1 LGAKGFGLGAMK
13 VDDQSLD
20 AIRREMDEIDD
31 AILGLLVR
39 RVAASGR
46 VKGQKSQ
53 SGTLSSSPIRP
64 AREAAIL
71 RRLTRRGG
79 TSVPP
84 ELLVRL
90 WRVIL
95 SASTLA
101 QAPVSLHI
109 SRKLSSNM
117 ALRLKL
123 RDQFGPMP
131 AEEYPDEREALA
143 QLNANGGDICAIE
156 TGSPWADAYAAGA
169 AGGARI
175 IASLPVLR
183 EEPVPELLIF
193 GHAEALATG
202 DDETVLVSD
211 GKLPRDFLPAPLWQV
226 KSGERWVTCLP
237 GFLPEHEGPL
247 VGLIRSN
254 PGLGLKIAG
263 RYPSPIEIKP

>member
-1 LGAKGFGLGAMK
+1 MK

-39 RVAASGR
+39 RVEASGR

-64 AREAAIL
+64 AREASIL
-71 RRLTRRGG
+71 RRLIRRGG
-79 TSVPP
+79 ASIQP

-95 SASTLA
+95 SSSTLA
-101 QAPVSLHI
+101 QAPVTLHV
-109 SRKLSSNM
+109 SRKLSGNM
-117 ALRLKL
+117 ASRLKL

-131 AEEYPDEREALA
+131 VEEHPGEAEALA
-143 QLNANGGDICAIE
+143 WVNTNGGDICAVE
-156 TGSPWADAYAAGA
+156 TASDWADAFVDGP

-183 EEPVPELLIF
+183 EESIPELLIF

-202 DDETVLVSD
+202 DDETVMVSN

-226 KSGERWVTCLP
+226 KSGECWVTCLP
-237 GFLPEHEGPL
+237 GFLAEHEGPL
-247 VGLIRSN
+247 VGLLRSN

-263 RYPSPIEIKP
+263 RYPSPIEAKP